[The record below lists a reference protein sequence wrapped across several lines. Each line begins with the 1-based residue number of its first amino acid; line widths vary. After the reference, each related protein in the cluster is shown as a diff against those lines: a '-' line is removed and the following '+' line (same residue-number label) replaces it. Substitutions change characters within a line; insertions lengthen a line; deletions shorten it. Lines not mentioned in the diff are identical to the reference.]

1 MPRRSLPL
9 AYPVAMQ
16 CRRSSATVVLPMSV
30 AMLAFSGCVSTP
42 QDPSQNRPVAPSVTA
57 ERRDPPSAAEIKPE
71 PPPEIVQV
79 TPVEAQR
86 PLPRP
91 AQILPPEPLADHGAA
106 RIELTQLSR
115 SNRRGAA
122 RQSLDLRLD
131 AFGSDGAPARAAGE
145 IRVVVE
151 ADGAE
156 PAFAAYD
163 IPMSTRA
170 EEARHYDDVLG
181 QYVLRVAPAWSK
193 PPRDGTELRVTVT
206 IRPRVGEALE
216 TRGVVRW

>member
-1 MPRRSLPL
+1 M
-9 AYPVAMQ
+9 
-16 CRRSSATVVLPMSV
+16 ATVVLPVSV
-30 AMLAFSGCVSTP
+30 AILACGGCMSTP
-42 QDPSQNRPVAPSVTA
+42 QDPSQNRPVAPSATA
-57 ERRDPPSAAEIKPE
+57 ERQDPPPAVDVKPE

-79 TPVEAQR
+79 APVEPQR
-86 PLPRP
+86 PLPTPRP
-91 AQILPPEPLADHGAA
+91 TAPEPLAYHGAT

-131 AFGSDGAPARAAGE
+131 AFGADGAPARAAGE

-170 EEARHYDDVLG
+170 EEARHYDEVLG

-206 IRPRVGEALE
+206 IRPRVGEAIE